1 MTETPKA
8 PDLAQVPGIVTTH
21 LAEFFAAQRPAIA
34 PLGDAVG
41 SAVTLLENY
50 VLTGGKRIRPCYV
63 WAGFVAG
70 GGLRNRGEDPA
81 AVLRAASA
89 LELIQ
94 ACALIHDDIID
105 SSDTRRGNPTVHRS
119 AQRRHEEGRWHGDA
133 DHFGCSVAILV
144 GDLAFAWADDMV
156 RAAGL
161 SHAALDR
168 MQPAW
173 RGMRTEVIGGQ
184 LLDIIHEASGD
195 EDIATAQ
202 VVNRF
207 KTAAYTIERPLHLG
221 AALAGADAATIAA
234 LRAYG
239 TDIGGGVSAA
249 GRPIGS
255 VW

>member
-1 MTETPKA
+1 MTETPKT

-21 LAEFFAAQRPAIA
+21 LAEFFAAQRSTIA
-34 PLGDAVG
+34 PLGDVVG
-41 SAVTLLENY
+41 DAVTLLENY
-50 VLTGGKRIRPCYV
+50 VLKGGKRIRPCYA

-70 GGLRNRGEDPA
+70 GGLQKRGEDPT
-81 AVLRAASA
+81 AVLRAASS

-119 AQRRHEEGRWHGDA
+119 AQRRHEKERWHGDA
-133 DHFGCSVAILV
+133 DHFGCSIAILV

-221 AALAGADAATIAA
+221 AALWDG
-234 LRAYG
+234 YW
-239 TDIGGGVSAA
+239 GGVSAA
-249 GRPIGS
+249 G
-255 VW
+255 

>member
-1 MTETPKA
+1 MTETPKT

-105 SSDTRRGNPTVHRS
+105 SSDTRRGNPTN
-119 AQRRHEEGRWHGDA
+119 Q
-133 DHFGCSVAILV
+133 
-144 GDLAFAWADDMV
+144 
-156 RAAGL
+156 
-161 SHAALDR
+161 
-168 MQPAW
+168 
-173 RGMRTEVIGGQ
+173 
-184 LLDIIHEASGD
+184 
-195 EDIATAQ
+195 
-202 VVNRF
+202 
-207 KTAAYTIERPLHLG
+207 
-221 AALAGADAATIAA
+221 
-234 LRAYG
+234 
-239 TDIGGGVSAA
+239 
-249 GRPIGS
+249 
-255 VW
+255 